1 MEWSDILSYALTAIG
16 GGGIGGVFFWQLNKR
31 KKVAE
36 VKNDEIENMAKM
48 VETVYKPMIEDLSRR
63 IDQLNAEVASLRAER
78 EMEREQ
84 YENKIRESNEN
95 CEKKSAQMKQQIL
108 ELAAQLSRKADR
120 APRNAQ
126 GKFTKKSEY
135 NKSEK

>member
-1 MEWSDILSYALTAIG
+1 MESSEILSYVMTAIG
-16 GGGIGGVFFWQLNKR
+16 GGGIGGLFFWQLDKR

-48 VETVYKPMIEDLSRR
+48 VETVYKPMIEDLSKR
-63 IDQLNAEVASLRAER
+63 IDQLNAEVAGLRAER
-78 EMEREQ
+78 DMERKQHDAQIKEI
-84 YENKIRESNEN
+84 NDN

-108 ELAAQLSRKADR
+108 ELAAQLSKKADR

-126 GKFTKKSEY
+126 GKFTKKA
-135 NKSEK
+135 EK